1 MWDVGGQQSIRQLW
15 KHYYSNTDGI
25 IFVIDANDT
34 KRVRGNEHC
43 GMYNK
48 SANMRRSFT
57 VHKHNVAK
65 EELHRLMEEEELQNC
80 QLLVFANK
88 QDLPNAKSE
97 NEMAQILELDNISQ
111 NYHIQ
116 GTIAHTAEGL
126 FEGLDW
132 LSESFQGKKKNNNKK

>member
-1 MWDVGGQQSIRQLW
+1 MGVWDVGGQQSIRQLW

-43 GMYNK
+43 
-48 SANMRRSFT
+48 
-57 VHKHNVAK
+57 AK
-65 EELHRLMEEEELQNC
+65 EELHRLMD
-80 QLLVFANK
+80 K

-97 NEMAQILELDNISQ
+97 NEMAEILELDSIKQ

>member
-1 MWDVGGQQSIRQLW
+1 MWYVQQKCEYAKI
-15 KHYYSNTDGI
+15 
-25 IFVIDANDT
+25 
-34 KRVRGNEHC
+34 
-43 GMYNK
+43 
-48 SANMRRSFT
+48 FT
-57 VHKHNVAK
+57 VHKHPVAK

-97 NEMAQILELDNISQ
+97 NEMAEILELDNISQ